1 MSEFKEF
8 QGKTLDIAIAEACAY
23 YDSSREK
30 LEIEIIED
38 AKSGIFGLVG
48 SRKARINARRVDLPG
63 MASRGKKQTRSD
75 NGKAD
80 TPEKGKPEV
89 ATAQERMPES
99 MMTTEVAVVEELPK
113 PEKKAEAIAEVS
125 GEPNGN
131 VGVPFGAIE
140 PSVEDSDDADDDNVG
155 NMLDERPASR
165 PERRPRERHERRE
178 NGRANSPQSE
188 EASAR
193 QSQTRGSRRKQD
205 SEQPDGKRRGQEHD
219 ARDADSQ
226 DLSTM
231 PRVNLTELD
240 QDKLFAVTR
249 QMVLVLVKPILGE
262 EEPTLE
268 IKVGDDR
275 VQVQIQSDST
285 GLLIGRDGQNLA
297 AVQYLVARM
306 ISRAMEA
313 QVRVQVDA
321 GDYHS
326 RQDVRLQE
334 LAVALADKVRATG
347 KSQSTRPLSAY
358 QRRVIHLALQED
370 PDVVTRS
377 SGEGALKR
385 VVVQRRKENSSNS

>member
-8 QGKTLDIAIAEACAY
+8 QGKTLDAAIAEACAY
-23 YDSSREK
+23 YDCSREK

-48 SRKARINARRVDLPG
+48 ARKARINAHRVELSQL
-63 MASRGKKQTRSD
+63 SRQGKGKKQTR
-75 NGKAD
+75 GA
-80 TPEKGKPEV
+80 TPEEIKPE
-89 ATAQERMPES
+89 
-99 MMTTEVAVVEELPK
+99 
-113 PEKKAEAIAEVS
+113 IAEFDTSPVQDKPLMLAPS
-125 GEPNGN
+125 NDESVDEPNGN
-131 VGVPFGAIE
+131 NATGRNTLSTHAEPVLREPELEEIEEEDEVTGNVLEDSAAPKIDKRRRNERRDTGRESHREPGVPGK
-140 PSVEDSDDADDDNVG
+140 EDA
-155 NMLDERPASR
+155 RSR
-165 PERRPRERHERRE
+165 Q
-178 NGRANSPQSE
+178 A
-188 EASAR
+188 
-193 QSQTRGSRRKQD
+193 SQTRSSRRKQD
-205 SEQPDGKRRGQEHD
+205 GDQPEGKRRGSLEAD
-219 ARDADSQ
+219 TTDSQ
-226 DLSTM
+226 DLSAM
-231 PRVNLTELD
+231 PRVNLSELD
-240 QDKLFAVTR
+240 QDKLLAVTR
-249 QMVLVLVKPILGE
+249 EMILVLVTPILGE

-268 IKVGDDR
+268 IKVSDDR
-275 VQVQIQSDST
+275 MQVQIQSDST

-306 ISRAMEA
+306 ISRAMQA

-385 VVVQRRKENSSNS
+385 VVVQRRKENSNS